1 LKRPRVLLADDHTL
15 VVEGLKK
22 LLEPDFEL
30 AGTAQ
35 DGFALLEA
43 AQKLKPDAILLDI
56 SMPLLNGIEACRRL
70 KRVLPKAKIV
80 MLTMHADRT
89 YLAEAFRAGASG
101 YLLKRSAVSE
111 LVFAI
116 HEVLRGRFYVTPLVA
131 KDMVHTF
138 LDQSQPPHS
147 HAPGFESPNLTERQR
162 EILQLVAEGRA
173 NKEIAVILRIA
184 VKTVEFHKSQI
195 MRRLDI
201 HTTAELTKY
210 AIAHGIVEV

>member
-1 LKRPRVLLADDHTL
+1 MKRPRVLLADDHTL

-30 AGTAQ
+30 AGTVQ

-70 KRVLPKAKIV
+70 KRSLPKAKII

-101 YLLKRSAVSE
+101 YLLKRSAVTE

-131 KDMVHTF
+131 KDMVHSF
-138 LDQSQPPHS
+138 LDQSQPAHS
-147 HAPGFESPNLTERQR
+147 HAPGFESPILTERQR

-195 MRRLDI
+195 MRRLNI

-210 AIAHGIVEV
+210 AVAHGIVQV